1 MTDLTKINKELHAM
15 YQSTITHDAARA
27 LIDQGA
33 QLVDVRHPHEH
44 EYSALPGSVN
54 IPLPVIQHAFK
65 QLDKDTPVLLYCN
78 SGQRSGTARRL
89 LKACG
94 FNQVHNLGSH
104 SSFTCSAQK

>member
-33 QLVDVRHPHEH
+33 QLVDVRHPHEY
-44 EYSALPGSVN
+44 ERSALPGSVN

-104 SSFTCSAQK
+104 SCFAGNAQK